1 MLNNTELQKLRKS
14 PPSQTKKFSDG
25 CRDGFFVQVTP
36 AGTCTFLFGYTF
48 SHKQRFIKIGRYP
61 DVSLKEA
68 REKAKEKR
76 ALVAEGIDPREH
88 QESLRL
94 EKQKEKEDYVRQPTV
109 AYAAGEYLRLHVSGL
124 KSKRAVTGYF
134 DNHILPEFGD
144 RRLVDCRLIEFL
156 EFVERKA
163 ISFPNLALK
172 LLNYLKHFFEWC
184 VKRQYIEHN
193 LLGGL
198 KPKDIKVPGVKDALK
213 PVACERTLSEQEIS
227 VFWKNIGRGHTSLP
241 VELVLKMI
249 LVTGA
254 RPGEVAGMRYSEIEG
269 RWWTIP
275 AARREKTNTSYSIY
289 LSNLACEILEEAKSS
304 NTLFSSPDSDF
315 VFSYTK
321 GHSVRVD
328 SLSQAVRRMYEW
340 ARRKEN
346 ASFLDHSF
354 VIPDLPDWTP
364 HDLRRT
370 FRTGLSELG
379 ISSEIAEVAIGHEMR
394 GIIKVY
400 NKYDYKKEV
409 EEAMTS
415 WSDRLHKL
423 IG

>member
-1 MLNNTELQKLRKS
+1 MLTDRELQKLQKS
-14 PPSQTKKFSDG
+14 PPSITKKVADG
-25 CRDGFFVQVTP
+25 VRNGFCVQVTP
-36 AGTCTFLFGYTF
+36 AGTCTFLLAYTF
-48 SHKQRFIKIGRYP
+48 DNKKRFAKIGRYP
-61 DVSLKEA
+61 DLSLKEA
-68 REKAKEKR
+68 RDIGAQWR
-76 ALVAEGIDPREH
+76 LLIAQGVDPREQ

-94 EKQKEKEDYVRQPTV
+94 QKQKEKEEYARQPTV
-109 AYAAGEYLRLHVSGL
+109 AYAAREYLKLHVSGL

-156 EFVERKA
+156 EFLECKA
-163 ISFPNLALK
+163 ISVPNLTLK
-172 LLNYLKHFFEWC
+172 LLNYLRHFFEWC
-184 VKRQYIEHN
+184 VVRQYIEHN
-193 LLGGL
+193 PLAGL
-198 KPKDIKVPGVKDALK
+198 KPKAIKVAGVKDALK

-227 VFWKNIGRGHTSLP
+227 VFWKNIGRGHVSLP
-241 VELVLKMI
+241 VGLVLKMI

-254 RPGEVAGMRYSEIEG
+254 RPGEVAGMCYSEIEG

-289 LSNLACEILEEAKSS
+289 LSDLACEILEEAKSS
-304 NTLFSSPDSDF
+304 HTLFSSPGSDF

-321 GHSVRVD
+321 GHCVQVD

-346 ASFLDHSF
+346 TSSLNRSF
-354 VIPDLPDWTP
+354 VIPELPDWTP

-379 ISSEIAEVAIGHEMR
+379 ISTEIAEAAIGHEKR

-400 NKYDYKKEV
+400 NKYDYKKEI
-409 EEAMTS
+409 EEVMNS
-415 WSDRLHKL
+415 WGDRLKKF
-423 IG
+423 IV